1 MSLPKSPKSHVR
13 HPFASW
19 FPPLDEFPDGQDG
32 RAFLE
37 SETGKALSD
46 LAHAALGLRQG
57 LSGLALGVGDRSAK
71 EEILSGVHYSI
82 ATSSGVVEKIG
93 NAVNPPPPT
102 PRGWQLPP
110 ELRPP
115 YSVFWIALG
124 LGWYVL
130 CLYLFFSS
138 KPTAFSSPLPLMG
151 GVVIAIYTALLP
163 HVVAHHRWRAG
174 KIPRNYFSEAYS
186 DGPIS
191 LRLFIEETLAGAA
204 AEIEEVSRRIRHEVY
219 ALPIGAA
226 NEPVH
231 RELAERL
238 AEAGAALAEAAAEF
252 EEITGRKV
260 VLGVARSRDRDK
272 RPFDRPRHFE
282 ESTIRGMLTDLE
294 LMARRGLVAIQAVS
308 SGTDA
313 QVAPDAARHVAE
325 FPAQL
330 ERVRARL
337 TDVIGRTM
345 RAARGA
351 GTEGARKAWDN
362 VQGVAESAIPGI
374 VSDLEIAARRLRSEF
389 NAAAAG
395 AANREALAEIAAAL
409 TRCLA
414 ETDAAQAKLRAL
426 TGRD

>member
-1 MSLPKSPKSHVR
+1 MSLLESLGDHFRSL
-13 HPFASW
+13 FASW
-19 FPPLDEFPDGQDG
+19 FPRLDEYPGAQDE
-32 RAFLE
+32 RAFFE
-37 SETGKALSD
+37 SEVEKALTE
-46 LAHAALGLRQG
+46 LGYAERALHQG
-57 LSGLALGVGDRSAK
+57 LNGLAVGVTERRVKDEMLG
-71 EEILSGVHYSI
+71 GVQHAVTVPAAVWGKVQS
-82 ATSSGVVEKIG
+82 V
-93 NAVNPPPPT
+93 VNPPPPI

-115 YSVFWIALG
+115 LSVFWMSLG
-124 LGWYVL
+124 FGWYL
-130 CLYLFFSS
+130 FCLYLFFSS
-138 KPTAFSSPLPLMG
+138 RPTAFSSPLPVMIG
-151 GVVIAIYTALLP
+151 TAIACSIAFLP
-163 HVVAHHRWRAG
+163 QFVAWQRWRAG
-174 KIPRNYFSEAYS
+174 KLPRNYFADAYS
-186 DGPIS
+186 VAPVS

-204 AEIEEVSRRIRHEVY
+204 AEIEEVGRRIRHEVY

-260 VLGVARSRDRDK
+260 VLGVVRSRDRDK

-282 ESTIRGMLTDLE
+282 ESTIRAMLTDLE
-294 LMARRGLVAIQAVS
+294 LMARRGLAAIRTVS
-308 SGTDA
+308 PRTDA

-325 FPAQL
+325 FTAQL

-337 TDVIGRTM
+337 TDVIGRSM

-351 GTEGARKAWDN
+351 GTEEARKAWDN
-362 VQGVAESAIPGI
+362 VQGVAESAIPEI

-395 AANREALAEIAAAL
+395 AANREALAKIAAAL